1 MLQMFFIML
10 IRCLYHTKTDDD
22 RLVKSDQVE
31 VHLQYVTDLS
41 SILSVRELET
51 IYTVH
56 WKYVIYFIF
65 YVCVVLTP
73 RSISPGKDPQR
84 DQKVRTAQ
92 GLNFKTKCL
101 CLKAVV

>member
-1 MLQMFFIML
+1 MLQMFLIML

-65 YVCVVLTP
+65 FMFVL
-73 RSISPGKDPQR
+73 
-84 DQKVRTAQ
+84 
-92 GLNFKTKCL
+92 F
-101 CLKAVV
+101 